1 MSGGKPAGSS
11 RELRLDPHSLPVT
24 FAAPD
29 ERADGRC
36 REVEL
41 TRERVVVRRSLDGM
55 KMAMNLPLTAY
66 RGVALRMITDENY
79 DPAAA
84 IVLAHADPGL
94 DLELCVTDQ
103 PDEIVQAWYDWA
115 LTLGVPLVPAE
126 QDNNAPARPQATIE
140 SEQPFLRRRRRN
152 AIKSRRPTIFMRRR
166 VTRVGECERYG
177 DEREIIARD

>member
-11 RELRLDPHSLPVT
+11 RALRLDPHTLPVT

-29 ERADGRC
+29 AHADGRC

-41 TRERVVVRRSLDGM
+41 TRERVVVRRSLGGM
-55 KMAMNLPLTAY
+55 KMAMNLPVTAF

-79 DPAAA
+79 EPAGA
-84 IVLAHADPGL
+84 IVLAHTDPGL

-115 LTLGVPLVPAE
+115 LALGVPLLPAE
-126 QDNNAPARPQATIE
+126 QDNNPPVRPQA
-140 SEQPFLRRRRRN
+140 SVDVDAPFLRRRRRN
-152 AIKSRRPTIFMRRR
+152 AIKARRASILMRRQ
-166 VTRVGECERYG
+166 VTRVGECGRYG
-177 DEREIIARD
+177 GEREIIARD